1 MTIDREE
8 FAIEPDE
15 EDDGMSAMA
24 LNQHLEE
31 ETKRKQNAMLSEIE
45 EMGERYLKEIDRKKK
60 GKCLKTTKLI
70 PYIIKH
76 SDGKFDEEELLSYS
90 HEDVLVIYKE
100 IKVQRRPAIIKFI
113 HFVFNL

>member
-1 MTIDREE
+1 MAIDREE
-8 FAIEPDE
+8 FSIEPD

-60 GKCLKTTKLI
+60 SNSLKSAKLI

-90 HEDVLVIYKE
+90 YDDVEDIYND
-100 IKVQRRPAIIKFI
+100 IKVQRRPGIVKFI
-113 HFVFNL
+113 RFVFNL